1 MLNFVLLV
9 AGILLTFSVMI
20 VIFYLTYR
28 SQDFSIRLKNKA
40 INSATLLFSV
50 KGITNPLLKIIDD
63 RTVTNMND
71 VTVVILNRDK
81 KIVYSN
87 RDTDEVMKLLPHF
100 KKLNWNKDDKLLENK
115 MLYICFQRYYNNQS
129 YYVLASAID
138 LFGHTELRKLLIIT
152 SVAFLISIVLIFL
165 AGYFNAR
172 QSVKPIKSII
182 GQVDKMNAS
191 RLNDRLTIST
201 KDEIAEL
208 SATFNSMLDRIE
220 LAFEN
225 ERMFVSNVS
234 HELRTPVTSIIGQL
248 EVSLLKQRNE
258 KEYKMLVL
266 SVHEDMKKLKTIIN
280 GFLDLAESGIDNVQ
294 HLFTRLRID
303 ELLFSVKDELLRHS
317 THYNILIEFETLPDD
332 ENEVMVS
339 GDERLLKMLLTNLI
353 DNSCKFS
360 NPQKVIIKIAYNKST
375 VTLHFIDNGIGI
387 PEEDLAHIFKPMY
400 RAKNANRTEGY
411 GIGLSIVKRI
421 ADMHDARIDI
431 VSELNIGTT
440 ISVYFPVAGRS

>member
-152 SVAFLISIVLIFL
+152 DRKSVV
-165 AGYFNAR
+165 
-172 QSVKPIKSII
+172 
-182 GQVDKMNAS
+182 
-191 RLNDRLTIST
+191 
-201 KDEIAEL
+201 
-208 SATFNSMLDRIE
+208 
-220 LAFEN
+220 
-225 ERMFVSNVS
+225 
-234 HELRTPVTSIIGQL
+234 
-248 EVSLLKQRNE
+248 
-258 KEYKMLVL
+258 
-266 SVHEDMKKLKTIIN
+266 
-280 GFLDLAESGIDNVQ
+280 
-294 HLFTRLRID
+294 
-303 ELLFSVKDELLRHS
+303 
-317 THYNILIEFETLPDD
+317 
-332 ENEVMVS
+332 
-339 GDERLLKMLLTNLI
+339 
-353 DNSCKFS
+353 
-360 NPQKVIIKIAYNKST
+360 
-375 VTLHFIDNGIGI
+375 
-387 PEEDLAHIFKPMY
+387 
-400 RAKNANRTEGY
+400 
-411 GIGLSIVKRI
+411 
-421 ADMHDARIDI
+421 
-431 VSELNIGTT
+431 
-440 ISVYFPVAGRS
+440 